1 MAKVI
6 SSTDGTRTE
15 PLDSYKFLR
24 GTTATFKA
32 TFYNDGV
39 PTKVNTSTVPVARI
53 LRPAFLNNSG
63 AGPEIIATINGT
75 LVSGQEFEYM
85 FEWDIPATI
94 EPINNYIIRYDAQ
107 IGAFNNTFGD
117 EFFEIVPE
125 LGQVSIKN
133 AGYCTVSDVR
143 KKKFN
148 IDDYLPK
155 IYAKDLNARNDLIQS
170 FIDDATVKLREELAL
185 FKQRGHSEN
194 YRLFCIYYTVW
205 SILLAS
211 RGEDGSAVSDRNLN
225 FWQRE
230 WQRILAQEKRESSM
244 QGIPLGRG

>member
-1 MAKVI
+1 MSKVI
-6 SSTDGTRTE
+6 SSTAGTRTE

-39 PTKVNTSTVPVARI
+39 PTKVNTSTSPVARI
-53 LRPAFLNNSG
+53 LEPSFLNDSPSG
-63 AGPEIIATINGT
+63 PRILASITGT
-75 LVSGQEFEYM
+75 LVPGQEFEYM
-85 FEWDIPATI
+85 FEWDIPASL
-94 EPINNYIIRYDAQ
+94 PPLNNYLIRYEAQ

-117 EFFEIVPE
+117 EFFEVVPE
-125 LGQVSIKN
+125 LGQISIKN
-133 AGYCTVSDVR
+133 AGYCTVTDVR

-155 IYAKDLNARNDLIQS
+155 MYAKDVNARNDLIQS
-170 FIDDATVKLREELAL
+170 FIDDATVKLREELSL

-194 YRLFCIYYTVW
+194 YRLFCIYYTIW
-205 SILLAS
+205 SILLAA

-225 FWQRE
+225 FWRQE
-230 WQRILAQEKRESSM
+230 WQRILAQEKREGVF
-244 QGIPLGRG
+244 QGLPLGRG